1 VLWAPDEVSVIAVT
15 QQTHIRSYLVCTMS
29 TRALSVSV
37 HGVLEILAAPAI
49 MVAPFLLDFGQAAT
63 VISVMLGVV
72 LLGLALQLEGPSR
85 SVPLSAHA
93 GFDYGLALVALIGG
107 LAVGL
112 GTDEWSAGIFLV
124 GVGVA
129 LMALTAS
136 TRFTAPRGA

>member
-1 VLWAPDEVSVIAVT
+1 
-15 QQTHIRSYLVCTMS
+15 MS
-29 TRALSVSV
+29 TRALSVSA

-49 MVAPFLLDFGQAAT
+49 MVAPFVLEFGQAAT
-63 VISVMLGVV
+63 VISVTLGAL
-72 LLGLALQLEGPSR
+72 LLGLALQLEGPGR
-85 SVPLSAHA
+85 TVPLSAHA
-93 GFDYGLALVALIGG
+93 GFDYGLAFVSLFGG

-124 GVGVA
+124 GVGIA